1 MQSEE
6 VSAESTKEGKYT
18 NISTYIAEKAAARLL
33 EVGPKAIQRHCQ
45 ARNME
50 SVPNENPLA
59 IEGDDSR
66 TSSKSR
72 EVRVV
77 PHSHLQV
84 RGGLVGDKRRL
95 VLEHVMGSD
104 RVGNRE
110 MATSVRRDQRIR
122 EPGEERLKGHQNGGR
137 RIQTCH

>member
-1 MQSEE
+1 MNIVEGRQWGRLTERFVRESAIGGG
-6 VSAESTKEGKYT
+6 VSRKHKGREIHQHT
-18 NISTYIAEKAAARLL
+18 NIICAEKAAAQLL
-33 EVGPKAIQRHCQ
+33 EVGLKAIQRHCQ
-45 ARNME
+45 AWNVE
-50 SVPNENPLA
+50 SIPNENPLV

-95 VLEHVMGSD
+95 VRKHVIGGT
-104 RVGNRE
+104 RVSHCKTPSRI
-110 MATSVRRDQRIR
+110 RRDR
-122 EPGEERLKGHQNGGR
+122 
-137 RIQTCH
+137 

>member
-1 MQSEE
+1 M
-6 VSAESTKEGKYT
+6 
-18 NISTYIAEKAAARLL
+18 L
-33 EVGPKAIQRHCQ
+33 EVGLKAIQRHRQ
-45 ARNME
+45 ARNVE

-72 EVRVV
+72 KVRVV

-84 RGGLVGDKRRL
+84 RGGLVRDKHQL
-95 VLEHVMGSD
+95 VWEHVIGSA

-110 MATSVRRDQRIR
+110 TAT
-122 EPGEERLKGHQNGGR
+122 
-137 RIQTCH
+137 

>member
-1 MQSEE
+1 MNIVEGRQWGRLTERFVRE
-6 VSAESTKEGKYT
+6 SAIGGGICRKHEGREIHQHT
-18 NISTYIAEKAAARLL
+18 NIICAEKAAARLL
-33 EVGPKAIQRHCQ
+33 EVGLKAIQRHCQ
-45 ARNME
+45 AWNVE
-50 SVPNENPLA
+50 SIPNENPLA
-59 IEGDDSR
+59 IKGDDSR

-95 VLEHVMGSD
+95 VLEHVIGSA

-110 MATSVRRDQRIR
+110 TAT
-122 EPGEERLKGHQNGGR
+122 
-137 RIQTCH
+137 